1 MAVKA
6 SRYGRTRRRA
16 VDELLTIA
24 EIEARY
30 PSEWVLL
37 EDPETNEVQQVLA
50 GKVRYHCKDR
60 DELYE
65 KAIELRLKRGAVLF
79 TGGFPEDEEFL
90 L

>member
-1 MAVKA
+1 M
-6 SRYGRTRRRA
+6 
-16 VDELLTIA
+16 DELLTIA

-50 GKVRYHCKDR
+50 GKVRYHSKDR

-65 KAIELRLKRGAVLF
+65 QAVELRLKRGAVLY
-79 TGGFPEDEEFL
+79 TGDFPEDEEFVL
-90 L
+90 MSVPQALRLKG